1 LFRRVREVTGNMGIS
16 HCSLAAVALRPS
28 IVEGINEIV
37 GVGESVNM
45 FGVQT
50 GLETGSTRLMERY
63 MHGKCLSFHP
73 NEWWDV
79 VEEAFAIMHENNW
92 ILAATLIVGLP
103 DERDDDVIK
112 TIELIFEKL

>member
-1 LFRRVREVTGNMGIS
+1 MGIS